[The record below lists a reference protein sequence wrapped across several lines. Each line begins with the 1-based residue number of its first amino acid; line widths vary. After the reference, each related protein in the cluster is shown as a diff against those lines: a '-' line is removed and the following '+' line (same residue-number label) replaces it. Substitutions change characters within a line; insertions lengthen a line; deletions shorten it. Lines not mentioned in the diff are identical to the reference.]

1 MNNEVP
7 HILSFFDDSDFK
19 DFDMELWKSKYYS
32 GTIVIYYDNKYISIE
47 KIFTITASGKKVQLT
62 DMKNF

>member
-7 HILSFFDDSDFK
+7 HILSFFDESDFK
-19 DFDMELWKSKYYS
+19 DFDMELWESKYYS

-47 KIFTITASGKKVQLT
+47 KIFAIAASGKKVKLF

>member
-7 HILSFFDDSDFK
+7 HILSYFDESDFK

-32 GTIVIYYDNKYISIE
+32 GTIVIYYDSKYISIE
-47 KIFTITASGKKVQLT
+47 TIFSIAARGKKVKLT